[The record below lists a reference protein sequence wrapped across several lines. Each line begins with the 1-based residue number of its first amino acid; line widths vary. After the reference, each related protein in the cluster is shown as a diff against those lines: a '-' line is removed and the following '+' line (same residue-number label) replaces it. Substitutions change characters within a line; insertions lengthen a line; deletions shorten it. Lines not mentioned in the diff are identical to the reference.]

1 MGEAFQKPLKKVS
14 HQRMFLEFIKLMH
27 TGHSQESVRLLNQYG
42 LLDLFIKTK
51 DIKIDYLLDVAAHCD
66 EQYLIGRSQSS
77 SFLMAAL
84 MWPL

>member
-1 MGEAFQKPLKKVS
+1 MHWVHRKV
-14 HQRMFLEFIKLMH
+14 F
-27 TGHSQESVRLLNQYG
+27 GLNQYG

-84 MWPL
+84 MWPLIKQCG